1 MCSSSRTWPPLPTC
15 LTHVTQV
22 RQQKWFF
29 FDDEVVCLG
38 SDITS
43 TATGQVLTTVNQCLT
58 HGEEVLVESKGKPTS
73 LNAES
78 SLNGPASWVLHRG
91 VGYLFPKTL
100 IILMQTISSHGR
112 YLLLT

>member
-1 MCSSSRTWPPLPTC
+1 M
-15 LTHVTQV
+15 
-22 RQQKWFF
+22 
-29 FDDEVVCLG
+29 G

-58 HGEEVLVESKGKPTS
+58 HGEEVLVEKHGKPTS

-91 VGYLFPKTL
+91 MGYLFPKTL

-112 YLLLT
+112 YLPLT

>member
-1 MCSSSRTWPPLPTC
+1 M
-15 LTHVTQV
+15 
-22 RQQKWFF
+22 
-29 FDDEVVCLG
+29 G

-43 TATGQVLTTVNQCLT
+43 TATDQVLTTVNQCLT

-78 SLNGPASWVLHRG
+78 SLNGPASWVLHRS

-112 YLLLT
+112 YLPLT